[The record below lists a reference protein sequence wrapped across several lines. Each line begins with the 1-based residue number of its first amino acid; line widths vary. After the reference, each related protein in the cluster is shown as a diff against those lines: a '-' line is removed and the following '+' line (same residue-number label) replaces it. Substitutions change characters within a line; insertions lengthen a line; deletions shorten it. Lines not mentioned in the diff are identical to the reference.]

1 MEFLYIRGIHSLTS
15 GREKAVVNQPSFT
28 SICRGLVA
36 QACIKIVVDPIA
48 RRGVLKQVPE
58 GVLVNPIRIRFE
70 WPSYVQLGS
79 DFDEIGCSW
88 TALSGR
94 KIAMPRLI

>member
-1 MEFLYIRGIHSLTS
+1 MERLYIRGIHSLTS
-15 GREKAVVNQPSFT
+15 GSGRAVVNHPSVT
-28 SICRGLVA
+28 SICRCLVA
-36 QACIKIVVDPIA
+36 QACIKIVVDSIA
-48 RRGVLKQVPE
+48 RRGVLNQAPE
-58 GVLVNPIRIRFE
+58 RILVNPIHIRFG

-94 KIAMPRLI
+94 KIGTPRLI